1 MAPDASAVTIVA
13 KDQDKQQPVPPDVWE
28 ELHGYYFEDLA
39 VGMTAVLS
47 RTVQGGDITAIA
59 GISGDTNPLHLSD
72 DFAQHSI
79 VEGRIAHGVLTASYI
94 SALIGT
100 RLPGPGCLYVSQSLR
115 FKGPVRAGDTVNTRV
130 TITRLDHEKS
140 RVTLW
145 CECFVGHTIILE
157 GEAVVQVTKRN
168 PD

>member
-1 MAPDASAVTIVA
+1 MAPDASAIKTVP
-13 KDQDKQQPVPPDVWE
+13 KKQERELPVPPDVWE
-28 ELHGYYFEDLA
+28 ELHGYYFEDLE
-39 VGMTAVLS
+39 VGMSAVLS
-47 RTVQGGDITAIA
+47 RTVQGGDITALA
-59 GISGDTNPLHLSD
+59 GISGDTNPLHTSD
-72 DFAQHSI
+72 EFAANTI

-130 TITRLDHEKS
+130 TVTGLDDEKG
-140 RVTLW
+140 RCIMW
-145 CECFVGHTIILE
+145 CECFVGHTLILE
-157 GEAVVQVTKRN
+157 GEAVVQVTRRN